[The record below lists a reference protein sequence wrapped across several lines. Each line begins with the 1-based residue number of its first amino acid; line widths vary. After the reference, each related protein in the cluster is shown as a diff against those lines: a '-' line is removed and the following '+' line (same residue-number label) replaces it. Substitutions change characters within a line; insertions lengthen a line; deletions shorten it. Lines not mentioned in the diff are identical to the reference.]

1 MPFMTFDELNFRV
14 NRGKRNKSQEL
25 RRILLWFLQLR
36 AFLAARDGNLHI
48 FTPLL
53 FGVSTSDR
61 RRCGLGCIHRNEN
74 NLESKKKNTHA
85 GFKLFSFLISSV
97 ENTLLYVEHLGQTH
111 SAGPCSSADY
121 VCVLSH

>member
-1 MPFMTFDELNFRV
+1 METSTFSPLCCSV
-14 NRGKRNKSQEL
+14 YL
-25 RRILLWFLQLR
+25 RQTEGGVAWAAFIEMKTTWR
-36 AFLAARDGNLHI
+36 A
-48 FTPLL
+48 
-53 FGVSTSDR
+53 
-61 RRCGLGCIHRNEN
+61 
-74 NLESKKKNTHA
+74 KKKNTHA